1 MSDKECAAIVEE
13 MCEGPRMTYEAR
25 ERIFAKEVLTISD
38 ISVLCG
44 LSYQAAAAL
53 IRNVRRRCDR
63 LGLEGKLHVQDY
75 LDYFELNGDSERY
88 NGRRGRHGA
97 GYGECGDCA
106 EDHVEDPFCR
116 RGTA

>member
-1 MSDKECAAIVEE
+1 MAMSDKECAAIVEE
-13 MCEGPRMTYEAR
+13 MCEGPRMTYETR

-53 IRNVRRRCDR
+53 IRNIRRRCDR

-75 LDYFELNGDSERY
+75 LDYFKLDGSSERY
-88 NGRRGRHGA
+88 NGRRLDYGEHGA
-97 GYGECGDCA
+97 DA

-116 RGTA
+116 RGSA